1 MNWTLSGSDIF
12 NNNAGKV
19 GIGTGAAPGYK
30 VEIALASTE
39 ALRFGVPGQNSGGF
53 LTSVLPSNFA
63 LSGGAVNSGGW
74 SARTTSASIV
84 SALNGTVVIYTNDGL
99 TAGSG
104 FTPTAR
110 FAVSAAGAV
119 TINGL
124 GGSGSGLV
132 GVDNS
137 GNLSFRAGTSGLP
150 AGGAKSR
157 ILVKQST
164 TDGDAGWYDD
174 GFYAEVYGVKG
185 DNSTDNLTALN
196 ALLTAAGDGATIK
209 LPPGIILVSGQV
221 TPRAGQTIC
230 GMGMY
235 ATTLKYTA
243 AAATLPL
250 MYVNA
255 KDNVCVR
262 EMTIDNNGRG
272 ANNVLVNASLFFKLD
287 RVYAKGSTTPIGVQA
302 GSHYFEITNC
312 RIQGTAGGQG
322 HGIFNALSHYGKV
335 IGNYLT
341 AIDFGYI
348 NWSDADGCTISGNT
362 IEGSNNGSGFAGI
375 RITPGS
381 RNAIVGN
388 VVRRTSV
395 GITLNGGFA
404 NAVTGNTTENTDA
417 QGIVLQYNTFSG
429 TTKHCN
435 WNTVTGNTVY
445 NPYVTGTG
453 PAIQLV
459 DSNFKDGCQ
468 GNAIGPHTLYDDRG
482 PVHTTAVF
490 ANTMIAGAPTF
501 PNHFDTTVTNS
512 HVPIGP

>member
-1 MNWTLSGSDIF
+1 MVEWTTSGNDIF
-12 NNNAGKV
+12 NTNAGKV
-19 GIGTGAAPGYK
+19 GIGTGGASTYK
-30 VEIALASTE
+30 VEMTLGAGDAF
-39 ALRFGVPGQNSGGF
+39 RFGLPGANSGGF
-53 LTSVLPSNFA
+53 ITSLGENNFVI
-63 LSGGAVNSGGW
+63 SGGAMTNGSWV
-74 SARTTSASIV
+74 ARSTSASMV
-84 SALNGTVVIYTNDGL
+84 SGLFGAIDIFTNDGL
-99 TAGSG
+99 TVGSTYTPTRRFVVSPTGVVKINGLAGNGSG
-104 FTPTAR
+104 F
-110 FAVSAAGAV
+110 
-119 TINGL
+119 
-124 GGSGSGLV
+124 V

-137 GNLSFRAGTSGLP
+137 GNLSFRAGTGLP

-185 DNSTDNLTALN
+185 DNATDNLAALN

-243 AAATLPL
+243 GASSAPL
-250 MYVNA
+250 LYVNA

-272 ANNVLVNASLFFKLD
+272 SNNVLVNGSLFFKLD
-287 RVYAKGSTTPIGVQA
+287 RAYVKGATTPIGVQL

-312 RIQGTAGGQG
+312 RIQGTAGGGG

-348 NWSDADGCTISGNT
+348 NWSDADGCTITGN
-362 IEGSNNGSGFAGI
+362 ILEGSNNGSGFAGI

-388 VVRRTSV
+388 VVRRTSA
-395 GITLNGGFA
+395 GISINGGFA
-404 NAVTGNTTENTDA
+404 NAITGNTTENTDA
-417 QGIVLQYNTFSG
+417 QGIVLTYNTLSG

-435 WNTVTGNTVY
+435 WNTISSNTVY
-445 NPYVTGTG
+445 NPYVTGSG
-453 PAIQLV
+453 PAIQLS
-459 DSNFKDGCQ
+459 DSNVRDGCQ

-501 PNHFDTTVTNS
+501 PNHFDTTVTNA